1 MPLFIKKNIKE
12 LRKLEFSLGFLKEN
26 YYLCR
31 NFTNRRFIFMI
42 IQFSVENFRS
52 IMEPA
57 TLSLVASPLKDA
69 RVAAEDV
76 MFDIEGMDVSLLKS
90 AVILGANAS
99 GKSNVI
105 KALDF
110 FKSYIIDSF
119 K

>member
-1 MPLFIKKNIKE
+1 
-12 LRKLEFSLGFLKEN
+12 
-26 YYLCR
+26 
-31 NFTNRRFIFMI
+31 MI
-42 IQFSVENFRS
+42 IQFSIENFRS

-105 KALDF
+105 RPSISSRAILLIPLRICKLGRRLAL
-110 FKSYIIDSF
+110 KRLN
-119 K
+119 

>member
-1 MPLFIKKNIKE
+1 MEYPYLSKKNIKE

-69 RVAAEDV
+69 RARVAAEDV
-76 MFDIEGMDVSLLKS
+76 IFDIDGIDVSLFRS
-90 AVILGANAS
+90 AEPS
-99 GKSNVI
+99 P
-105 KALDF
+105 F
-110 FKSYIIDSF
+110 F
-119 K
+119 